1 MYMRRELL
9 LAAVLSAA
17 VLWPTPG
24 ATQPGVIQRNLG
36 YTFHL
41 FSDVDGVDVYSH
53 HSSAGVDMSRNV
65 SALLQWTHDTVVIP
79 AIDAPPGSQEAV
91 DAITT
96 ASRPISNAGDPYQ
109 DFVKVRDEVQ
119 GSLTWKG
126 ARGAYYVSTESDWF
140 AQMVTL
146 SYSHGFMQD
155 NLTLSGTVS
164 YGWDD
169 ITPVADVRA
178 ANVPDW
184 QTTQHANLIATQ
196 VLTPITVL
204 RVGAEVNRVEG
215 LQHDPYRNVYV
226 AGTNV
231 AESHP
236 RYRDRYDVFMRLSQ
250 YVYNRSSI
258 KVDYRYYEDDWGVS
272 SHTVGGK
279 LNQYVTDNVIMQ
291 YRYRYYSQV
300 PAFFFREDYE
310 LAGGV
315 DGYRTGDYRLGDYS
329 AHLFGGQLMWLPHGL
344 ADVRVLERANL
355 VFSYEHYFNTNN
367 FSANLF
373 ETGLQ
378 VSF

>member
-1 MYMRRELL
+1 MHIRRVLL
-9 LAAVLSAA
+9 LAAVLSGGL
-17 VLWPTPG
+17 LWPAL
-24 ATQPGVIQRNLG
+24 ATAQPGVIQRNLG
-36 YTFHL
+36 YTFDL

-53 HSSAGVDMSRNV
+53 HTAAGVDMSRSV
-65 SALLQWTHDTVVIP
+65 SMLLQWTHDIVVIP

-96 ASRPISNAGDPYQ
+96 ASRPITSAGDPYQ

-126 ARGAYYVSTESDWF
+126 ARGGYYVSTESDYF
-140 AQMVTL
+140 AQMVTVA
-146 SYSHGFMQD
+146 YDHGFMHD

-169 ITPVADVRA
+169 ITPVADVRVS
-178 ANVPDW
+178 NVPDW
-184 QTTQHANLIATQ
+184 QTTRHANLIATQ

-226 AGTNV
+226 GGTNV
-231 AESHP
+231 PESHP
-236 RYRDRYDVFMRLSQ
+236 RERDRYDLFARVSQ
-250 YVYNRSSI
+250 YVYNRSSV
-258 KVDYRYYEDDWGVS
+258 KLDYRYYQDDWGVS
-272 SHTVGGK
+272 SHTIGVK
-279 LNQYVTDNVIMQ
+279 LNQYVTDDVVVQ
-291 YRYRYYSQV
+291 YRYRFYSQA
-300 PAFFFREDYE
+300 PSFFYRDEYG

-315 DGYRTGDYRLGDYS
+315 DGYQTGDYRLGDYS
-329 AHLFGGQLMWLPHGL
+329 AHLFGGQLLWLPRGL
-344 ADVRVLERANL
+344 ADMRVLERANL
-355 VFSYEHYFNTNN
+355 LFSYEHYFNTNN